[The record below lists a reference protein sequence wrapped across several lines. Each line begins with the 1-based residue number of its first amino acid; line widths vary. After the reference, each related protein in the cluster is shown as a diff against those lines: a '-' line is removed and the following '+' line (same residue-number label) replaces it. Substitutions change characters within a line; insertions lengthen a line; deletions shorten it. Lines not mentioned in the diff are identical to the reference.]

1 MVGPT
6 TLLEWMNDRIHIT
19 CGGTQSHKERRG
31 AEDKSR
37 VGARAAAFL
46 GIHAVMTVMIMHW
59 HAYAQLVW
67 TPILR
72 EGVAHIIN

>member
-6 TLLEWMNDRIHIT
+6 TLLKWMNDRIHIS
-19 CGGTQSHKERRG
+19 CGGARSHKERRG
-31 AEDKSR
+31 AEVKSR

-46 GIHAVMTVMIMHW
+46 GSHAVMHW

-67 TPILR
+67 TLILR
-72 EGVAHIIN
+72 